1 MALKQL
7 LIGKRIS
14 EARAQLDK
22 LMQMRDGLIARRA
35 DMKRREEELEASV
48 SEMTEETS
56 AEDREAFDA
65 LTQEWESE
73 DAALAQEE
81 AQNEQERQDIEAQIE
96 GLENELAALNA
107 RSQAPANTNRQTG
120 GDQRKDETTMNTR
133 KFYGMT
139 HQERSEFFAREDVK
153 SFLGEVRSILRG
165 EKRTATGTENLIP
178 TVVLDLI
185 RERVEAYS
193 KLLKHVNLQRVS
205 GKARQTIMGVV
216 PEAVWTEQCG
226 KLNELNLSFG
236 AVELD
241 GYKVGAFIAVC
252 NAVLEDNDVDLATKM
267 IEAIGKAMGIA
278 VDKAILYGTGNKMP
292 TGIVTALT
300 AGEHADTN
308 VIAISDKTGIE
319 LYQAIVEAAGEAD
332 SDYTTDGMFWAM
344 NNKTKT
350 KLMSNAMGFNA
361 AGAIVTGQHN
371 EMPVIGGAIETLG
384 FIPDDV
390 IIGGYGELYTM
401 AERAGM
407 AFAKS
412 EHAHFV
418 EDETLF
424 KGTARYDG
432 KPVIEKG
439 FVAIGIGGKKPT
451 AGDVTFAADT
461 ANAT

>member
-1 MALKQL
+1 MALRQVTLSHKIEQLRSKMKPLEEQAEQLRSRRAQMDAREKQL
-7 LIGKRIS
+7 E
-14 EARAQLDK
+14 EATN
-22 LMQMRDGLIARRA
+22 
-35 DMKRREEELEASV
+35 E
-48 SEMTEETS
+48 TNEETS
-56 AEDREAFDA
+56 AEDRAALEAEIDKWDAEEKALAEEEEKNGSETDGLQRQIDA
-65 LTQEWESE
+65 LQSE
-73 DAALAQEE
+73 LDELNKRAERAAKTPEG
-81 AQNEQERQDIEAQIE
+81 ER
-96 GLENELAALNA
+96 
-107 RSQAPANTNRQTG
+107 
-120 GDQRKDETTMNTR
+120 RKDEMTMNTR

-139 HQERSEFFAREDVK
+139 HQERDEFFGREDVK
-153 SFLGEVRSILRG
+153 GFLGELRSILRG
-165 EKRTATGTENLIP
+165 EKRAVTGTENLIP
-178 TVVLDLI
+178 TVVLELI
-185 RERVEAYS
+185 RERVDEYS

-236 AVELD
+236 TVELD
-241 GYKVGAFIAVC
+241 GFKVGAFIAVC
-252 NAVLEDNDVDLATKM
+252 NAVLEDNDVDLATKV

-278 VDKAILYGTGNKMP
+278 IDKAITYGTGVKMP

-300 AGEHADTN
+300 AGDYADTN
-308 VIAISDKTGIE
+308 VIAITGKTGIE
-319 LYQAIVEAAGEAD
+319 LYQAIIEAAGEAD
-332 SDYTTDGMFWAM
+332 SDYATGGMFWAM

-350 KLMSNAMGFNA
+350 KLMSNAMNFNA
-361 AGAIVTGQHN
+361 AGAIVTGQQG
-371 EMPVIGGAIETLG
+371 EMPVVGGKIETLG

-407 AFAKS
+407 TFAK
-412 EHAHFV
+412 ADQTRFV

-439 FVAIGIGGKKPT
+439 FVAIGIGGVKPT
-451 AGDVTFAADT
+451 ADAVTFAADE